1 MQKHTNATSH
11 RDRTYHYVYNTGSG
25 QRESSGYTSYT
36 EGAAT
41 ISYDDGRKLPSGHWP
56 WKKCVHTCTNAFR
69 GEAFRSHL
77 LDVNSARGFFQEYW
91 HEGKPS
97 SPYISRPTSL
107 PTNPWDSST
116 ANALLS
122 QIDLNSGESTLLYS
136 GILQAVPLVGGAL
149 KFTSVLNKAA
159 KKLSKSFR
167 KQPFTTV
174 VKTLISADF
183 IDRFVISPTID
194 DARRFMDATNY
205 VLRTLETAQ
214 ERNASRFA
222 LQASSSLTHQHK
234 ERTVTQS
241 SVSGLGGYNLL
252 ETLDVQT
259 VSKAFILLEAKYD
272 IGGLSPIKL
281 WARRVGLTRPLD
293 SVWDLVPFSFVIDYF
308 TRAGD
313 FISHLSDEMS
323 SVEGLKGVITKV
335 HDMWGSVENRVLTQ
349 WTATHNYWPRVPR
362 GYTRT
367 MAVFESG
374 RRTMKSSRYERFRI
388 PDPYGYLLQL
398 QATPEDWLSL
408 NLELSSTR
416 KRTIAE
422 LIIQAKL

>member
-1 MQKHTNATSH
+1 MHKHQDATSH
-11 RDRTYHYVYNTGSG
+11 RDLTYRYTYNTGSG
-25 QRESSGYTSYT
+25 QRESVGYTSYKS
-36 EGAAT
+36 GAST
-41 ISYDDGRKLPSGHWP
+41 IDYDDGGRLPSGHWP
-56 WKKCVHTCTNAFR
+56 WKRCVHTCTNAFT
-69 GEAFRSHL
+69 GEAFKSHL
-77 LDVNSARGFFQEYW
+77 RMENRTRGYFQDYVMT
-91 HEGKPS
+91 GKPS
-97 SPYISRPTSL
+97 SPYISRPSSL

-122 QIDLNSGESTLLYS
+122 QIDLNTGESTLLYS
-136 GILQAVPLVGGAL
+136 GILQAVPIVGSVFKL
-149 KFTSVLNKAA
+149 TSILNKAVR
-159 KKLSKSFR
+159 KFGKSFR
-167 KQPFTTV
+167 QQPFTTV

-205 VLRTLETAQ
+205 VLRTLETARQ
-214 ERNASRFA
+214 RNASRFA
-222 LQASSSLTHQHK
+222 LQASSSMTHRHA

-241 SVSGLGGYNLL
+241 SVSGVGGYNLL

-272 IGGLSPIKL
+272 VGGLSPIKL

-323 SVEGLKGVITKV
+323 SVDGLKGVITKV
-335 HDMWGSVENRVLTQ
+335 HDMWGSVENRVQTQ
-349 WTATHNYWPRVPR
+349 WTSQLNYRPSVPS
-362 GYTRT
+362 GYVRT
-367 MAVFESG
+367 IDEFEPLK
-374 RRTMKSSRYERFRI
+374 RTMKSSRYERFRI

-398 QATPEDWLSL
+398 QEKPEKWLSL